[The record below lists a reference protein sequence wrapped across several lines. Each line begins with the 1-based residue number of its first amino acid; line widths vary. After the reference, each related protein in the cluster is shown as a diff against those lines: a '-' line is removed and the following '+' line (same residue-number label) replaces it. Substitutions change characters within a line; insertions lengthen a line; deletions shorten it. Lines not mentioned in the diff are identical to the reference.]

1 MYIKKVLPPPYIL
14 FIFEETKTSQIPQ
27 STRWQLPFALAPPSL
42 SFQNDCIL
50 NVAFSVSW
58 MRSLI
63 LPTER
68 WGYPKNHQN
77 VFQKPLLASQMSSPC
92 PAPGC
97 TGIRQE
103 PALSLYRQNQTDR
116 PLHMSS
122 SMIIDSGKLKPPIF
136 PGHQLLLVFSFL
148 SINSFHSD
156 PPPKG
161 WHFSSCASWGEYP
174 SLFWNSILRN
184 CRQRVSRIAIFLP
197 GKREA

>member
-1 MYIKKVLPPPYIL
+1 
-14 FIFEETKTSQIPQ
+14 
-27 STRWQLPFALAPPSL
+27 
-42 SFQNDCIL
+42 
-50 NVAFSVSW
+50 
-58 MRSLI
+58 MRSSI

-136 PGHQLLLVFSFL
+136 PGHQLLLVFSLL
-148 SINSFHSD
+148 SINSSHSD

-161 WHFSSCASWGEYP
+161 WHFSSCASWGKYP

-184 CRQRVSRIAIFLP
+184 CRQRVSRIVIFLP
-197 GKREA
+197 GKREAYASSDLHWCGLTSFNLPTFSEMKCKPSSSWQRGIDVIPVVPLIIFNACV